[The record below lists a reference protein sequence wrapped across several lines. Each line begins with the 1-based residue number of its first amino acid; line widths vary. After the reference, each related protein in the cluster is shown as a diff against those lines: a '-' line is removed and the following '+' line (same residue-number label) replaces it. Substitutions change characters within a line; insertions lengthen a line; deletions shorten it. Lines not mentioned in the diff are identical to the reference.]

1 MPHDQ
6 EVDSISS
13 NSDFKALLLK
23 TTPISWQDANALKG
37 PCTLDDYCQMLTYF
51 VHYQSISD
59 KHLTLLWIPPC

>member
-23 TTPISWQDANALKG
+23 AMPISWQDANALKD
-37 PCTLDDYCQMLTYF
+37 PCTLDGYCQMLSYF
-51 VHYQSISD
+51 VQYQSISD
-59 KHLTLLWIPPC
+59 KH